1 MIISNDGHSHTQ
13 IVKFLKVSR
22 TSINK
27 WVQTFFEEGP
37 EGLQEKPRT
46 GRPPFLTSEQRVQ
59 LSQYVNYHLLKKVA
73 LCEPP
78 KRGPLFSPA
87 PIAAALLALA
97 SLDVLHIGVLFIH

>member
-1 MIISNDGHSHTQ
+1 MKMRLLALAHFKDGYSRTQ

-46 GRPPFLTSEQRVQ
+46 GRPPFLTSEQKEQ
-59 LSQYVNYHLLKKVA
+59 LSQDIPAQLEDAGLK
-73 LCEPP
+73 
-78 KRGPLFSPA
+78 
-87 PIAAALLALA
+87 I
-97 SLDVLHIGVLFIH
+97 